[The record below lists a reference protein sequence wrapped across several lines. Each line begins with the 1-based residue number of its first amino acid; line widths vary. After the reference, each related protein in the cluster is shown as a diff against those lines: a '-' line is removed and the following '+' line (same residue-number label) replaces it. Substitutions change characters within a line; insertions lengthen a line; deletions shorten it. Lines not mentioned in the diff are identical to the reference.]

1 MCIGLKNLIGNVGAY
16 CLNAR
21 RIWASTPQIAD
32 YADYA
37 DERGTDEINQIRSV
51 FCKKRGFR
59 PTHRSKPS

>member
-1 MCIGLKNLIGNVGAY
+1 MGVGVVFDWCHAFFV

-37 DERGTDEINQIRSV
+37 DYAETAIVIWTFDPENEVKNIQ
-51 FCKKRGFR
+51 
-59 PTHRSKPS
+59 